1 MEICPVDRAGGI
13 CVLVDERVEMMSG
26 KLVKVEKIKPQAGS
40 GNGHNDGVFCE
51 YELECGHKV
60 TSHTSPALLETQQQL
75 LVKELPC
82 FARCPK
88 CLAAEKARGRRN
100 GRIWRGGRDNVL

>member
-1 MEICPVDRAGGI
+1 
-13 CVLVDERVEMMSG
+13 MMSG

-60 TSHTSPALLETQQQL
+60 TICTPPAVLETQQQL
-75 LVKELPC
+75 LIKELPC
-82 FARCPK
+82 YARCPK
-88 CLAAEKARGRRN
+88 CLAAEKAKRRK
-100 GRIWRGGRDNVL
+100 RRRDVL